1 MDHDPTETSAGA
13 PQVPVGRAGRSVFVP
28 APIDEATPAPPAHL
42 GDDRDRGGSDGG
54 GRRRRWVLPLVL
66 VPLLLV
72 VITVIAWALDTNAGN
87 VARNVQLAGTDVGEN
102 GRASCRESG
111 CQYV

>member
-87 VARNVQLAGTDVGEN
+87 RSEERCVGKECVSTCIS
-102 GRASCRESG
+102 RLSP
-111 CQYV
+111 YT